1 MLHKQCVN
9 LLILLSK
16 FTHINVLLWMQN
28 LLKIL
33 CKIYTYFF
41 AVLPNKAYG
50 IKVTVYRHP
59 PACVFDTRVKFSLFE
74 FFSLFIF
81 FS

>member
-41 AVLPNKAYG
+41 AVHAKNIVMCDEKYPKIITLGGYLF
-50 IKVTVYRHP
+50 VY
-59 PACVFDTRVKFSLFE
+59 
-74 FFSLFIF
+74 
-81 FS
+81 